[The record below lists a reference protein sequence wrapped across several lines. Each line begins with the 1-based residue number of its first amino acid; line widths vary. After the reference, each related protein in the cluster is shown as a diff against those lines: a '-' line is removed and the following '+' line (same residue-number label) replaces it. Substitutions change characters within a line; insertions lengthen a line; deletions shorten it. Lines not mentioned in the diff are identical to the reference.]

1 MPDQIATSRFWT
13 WFSANEAK
21 LRTMAVSDDP
31 LWHAALDQLQ
41 RVHTGLGFEVSPPH
55 RGRRDLVITAFGE
68 KKLFPLVDALV
79 AAAPRMEN
87 WAIVALSP
95 AKGFDALVDFEGFT
109 YDPKSIWFLPL
120 GDTQHPPDPEARW
133 SIGNMFSGDFGIRF
147 GVPGLRDGDHDG
159 AAYAAAR
166 ILEAVLGE
174 RQRAAEVQY
183 IEIARLPDDPAK
195 HGFIRLL
202 ELPAYIARH
211 KGRIAEA

>member
-13 WFSANEAK
+13 WFRANEAK
-21 LRTMAVSDDP
+21 LRTTADLGDP
-31 LWHAALDQLQ
+31 LWHAAFDQLQ
-41 RVHTGLGFEVSPPH
+41 RVDAGLGFEVSPPQ
-55 RGRRDLVITAFGE
+55 RGRRDLVITAFGDT
-68 KKLFPLVDALV
+68 KLFSLVDALV
-79 AAAPRMEN
+79 AAAPSMAN
-87 WAIVALSP
+87 WSIVALSP
-95 AKGFDALVDFEGFT
+95 AKGFDAPVDFEGVT

-120 GDTQHPPDPEARW
+120 DDTKHPPDPKAPW
-133 SIGNMFSGDFGIRF
+133 SIGNLFSGDFGIRF

-183 IEIARLPDDPAK
+183 IEIARLPDDPAR

-211 KGRIAEA
+211 KRRIAEA